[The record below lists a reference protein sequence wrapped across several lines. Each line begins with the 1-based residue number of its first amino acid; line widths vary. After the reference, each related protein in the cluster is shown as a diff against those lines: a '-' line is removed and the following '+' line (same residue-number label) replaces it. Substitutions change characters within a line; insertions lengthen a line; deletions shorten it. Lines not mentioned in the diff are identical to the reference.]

1 MPIYL
6 SFSHIC
12 FHTAIPIS
20 YVYFRPFLSSDL
32 SDPNGLFY
40 LDGPEAAQD
49 QHGVIQLIILDLLFI
64 FPFLYQSSHQVLLIL
79 FLFFLI
85 FILFFNFTILY
96 WFCHVSK

>member
-6 SFSHIC
+6 SFSHVC

-40 LDGPEAAQD
+40 LDGPEASQGP
-49 QHGVIQLIILDLLFI
+49 HGEIQPIILDLPFI
-64 FPFLYQSSHQVLLIL
+64 FPFL
-79 FLFFLI
+79 
-85 FILFFNFTILY
+85 FNRVIKS
-96 WFCHVSK
+96 C